1 MLWIAG
7 VMWATRDVRSVE
19 TICGMSKARL
29 RTGNETVTK
38 LYAGTQ
44 LSTGATSELPAI
56 RPADHSGCHAGGQGH
71 DTDHS
76 FLRAFPRAA
85 LIARYPFAAAAAR
98 SPLLSRSNPQ

>member
-1 MLWIAG
+1 
-7 VMWATRDVRSVE
+7 MWATRDVSVE
-19 TICGMSKARL
+19 TICGVSKARL

-44 LSTGATSELPAI
+44 LSAGATSELPAI

-71 DTDHS
+71 DTGHS
-76 FLRAFPRAA
+76 FLLAFLRAFPRAA

-98 SPLLSRSNPQ
+98 SP